1 MPDGSP
7 PGGGEAGSLQ
17 SLVGRC
23 YGPFR
28 FRLAAEKVAEYAQA
42 AGERPERW
50 TEYAPPSYAGAAL
63 FVAAPSFLN
72 DPQAAAA
79 ARMLIHGEQTFRW
92 PAPWPVDA
100 RVVARGRV
108 ERIRERGGVA
118 FASFAM
124 EAEDEGGRPL
134 LSSKSTFL
142 MSGERPPGG
151 GAAER
156 PPPAPEARRENAL
169 PVPHPLPGPGG
180 SFPPLPKSASR
191 ADLVRYA
198 AAAADFNPVHWD
210 HRRAVESGV
219 GGVICHGL
227 LLAAWAMQP
236 AAASVRR
243 PDPLAGARFRFRA
256 PLPPDVGARVESSV
270 AERSGGTAEVKA
282 SVVSEAGEHVSA
294 VLRLREDP

>member
-1 MPDGSP
+1 MS
-7 PGGGEAGSLQ
+7 SLE
-17 SLVGRC
+17 SLTGRS

-28 FRLAAEKVAEYAQA
+28 LRLAAEKVAEYVHAT
-42 AGERPERW
+42 GDEPERW
-50 TEYAPPSYAGAAL
+50 TEYAPPSYAGAVL
-63 FVAAPSFLN
+63 FTAAPSFLN

-79 ARMLIHGEQTFRW
+79 ARLLIHGEQTFRW
-92 PAPWPVDA
+92 PAPWRVEA

-118 FASFAM
+118 FATFVM
-124 EAEDEGGRPL
+124 EACDEAGRPL
-134 LSSKSTFL
+134 LSSKSVFL

-151 GAAER
+151 GAPER
-156 PPPAPEARRENAL
+156 PPPAPEARRETAP
-169 PVPHPLPGPGG
+169 PVPVPIPEAGG

-227 LLAAWAMQP
+227 LLAAWATQP
-236 AAASVRR
+236 AVAAVRR
-243 PDPLAGARFRFRA
+243 PDPLAAARFRFRA
-256 PLPPDVGARVESSV
+256 PLPPDVQARVEAAV
-270 AERSGGTAEVKA
+270 AERSGGSATVKSTVA
-282 SVVSEAGEHVSA
+282 SGSEENVSA
-294 VLRLREDP
+294 SLHLREDA